1 MTSSRGTSEARSVRE
16 GTLKERPKR
25 IGLGA
30 SGSAA
35 RTPSRMRGALA
46 GAVPSTPRTLETRT
60 LDIGSPARV
69 VRIERVRIVVSGG
82 ASGFIGSALVP
93 SFEAAGHEV
102 VRLVRREASG
112 NSEVSWNPAAGQLD
126 AAALGVELQRDR
138 QPERRVRSRS
148 AGPQR
153 GKREIMDSRVDT
165 TSLLARTAAALEP
178 RPSVFLCAGGAGI
191 YGDRGDEVLTE
202 ESSSGAGFLGD
213 VCRAWE
219 AAADPARAAGIR
231 VVTFRHG
238 IVLARGG
245 GALARLLTPFRLG
258 VGGRIGSGRQ
268 WWTWV
273 GMPDVVAA
281 YAFALEGDLSGAVNL
296 CAPNPV
302 TNEQLTHALGRALRR
317 PTVLPLPAFAA
328 RLAFGEMADELLLGG
343 QRALPG
349 APAGGGFDFTAPTID
364 DGLAQAL
371 TG

>member
-1 MTSSRGTSEARSVRE
+1 M
-16 GTLKERPKR
+16 
-25 IGLGA
+25 
-30 SGSAA
+30 
-35 RTPSRMRGALA
+35 
-46 GAVPSTPRTLETRT
+46 
-60 LDIGSPARV
+60 
-69 VRIERVRIVVSGG
+69 
-82 ASGFIGSALVP
+82 P
-93 SFEAAGHEV
+93 SFGAAGHEV
-102 VRLVRREASG
+102 VRLVRREACG
-112 NSEVSWNPAAGQLD
+112 NSVVSWNPAAGELA
-126 AAALGVELQRDR
+126 AAALGVPDAIVNLSGATIEKRWTAA
-138 QPERRVRSRS
+138 RR
-148 AGPQR
+148 
-153 GKREIMDSRVDT
+153 REIMDSRVDT
-165 TSLLARTAAALEP
+165 TSLLARTAATLEP

-202 ESSSGAGFLGD
+202 ESSSGAGFLAD

-245 GALARLLTPFRLG
+245 GALARLLAPFRLG
-258 VGGRIGSGRQ
+258 LGGRIGSGRQ

-281 YAFALEGDLSGAVNL
+281 YTFALEGDLSGAVNL

-343 QRALPG
+343 QRALP
-349 APAGGGFDFTAPTID
+349 ARLLDGGFDFTAPTID
-364 DGLAQAL
+364 EGLAQAL
-371 TG
+371 TD

>member
-1 MTSSRGTSEARSVRE
+1 M
-16 GTLKERPKR
+16 
-25 IGLGA
+25 
-30 SGSAA
+30 
-35 RTPSRMRGALA
+35 
-46 GAVPSTPRTLETRT
+46 
-60 LDIGSPARV
+60 DIGSPARV
-69 VRIERVRIVVSGG
+69 VRIERVRIVVSG

-112 NSEVSWNPAAGQLD
+112 TSEVSWNPAAGELD
-126 AAALGVELQRDR
+126 AAALGVVDAIVNLSGATIEKRWTAAR
-138 QPERRVRSRS
+138 Q
-148 AGPQR
+148 
-153 GKREIMDSRVDT
+153 REIMDSRVDT

-202 ESSSGAGFLGD
+202 ESSSGAGFLAD

-343 QRALPG
+343 QRALP
-349 APAGGGFDFTAPTID
+349 ARLLDGGFDFTAPTID

-371 TG
+371 TD